1 MANKYL
7 YINGMGEQYRWTLP
21 NDADLEEVER
31 TLVDGIR
38 AGQGEDLAV
47 DVQIR
52 GTRTRLHINPAGVT
66 AWAVSKFS
74 Q

>member
-7 YINGMGEQYRWTLP
+7 YINGSGDQYRWTLM
-21 NDADLEEVER
+21 NDADLLEVER
-31 TLVDGIR
+31 VLVEGIR
-38 AGQGEDLAV
+38 SGQGDLSV

-66 AWAVSKFS
+66 AWAVSKYS